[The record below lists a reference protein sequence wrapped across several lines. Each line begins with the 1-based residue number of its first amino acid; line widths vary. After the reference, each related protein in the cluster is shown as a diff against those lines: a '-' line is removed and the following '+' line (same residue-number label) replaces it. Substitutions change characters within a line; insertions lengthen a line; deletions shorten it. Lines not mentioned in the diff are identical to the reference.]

1 MWLMRS
7 IEMKLVRT
15 LSVVLLLAGVAVAAP
30 TCLARVET
38 QAGSAMAALGVPVV
52 AERDGYCLVR
62 VDDAGLAQLAAAAY
76 QFTVLDRAAEQ
87 RLYVYV
93 NTRGSFDRSRL
104 AGFGDVLTEDRGGVV
119 LATTEEMIGGL
130 NRLPVELARIP
141 VEPLTYGPDQ
151 PAPDSPVVDDSLVQ
165 LLVDRV
171 SPDSILSSIRRLQ
184 NFYTRYSTTDSCR
197 NAVAWVRDQFVAYGC
212 DSTAL
217 ENYYS
222 GYAPNVL
229 GVKRGTVNARPIY
242 VICGHADNT
251 SDYEPNRCPGSDDN
265 ASGTTAV
272 IEACR
277 VFSDIGFDNTVYFI
291 GFTGEEQ
298 GLVGSDSFCRR
309 AARRGDSVKAAL
321 NFDMISYGRQTMD
334 TFEVIGKISNPNCAW
349 LVDSFIANA
358 AAYTSLKTKRSMVTS
373 APYSDHDRFWARG
386 WPAFCGIEYD
396 FTPEYH
402 YIGDTIGPPFYLNC
416 GTNNIPMATEAIKAA
431 VATIAKLAGAHVT
444 TALDEAGRPAPP
456 ARILRVLPS
465 IGRAPVTVELT
476 PARSAGARLVI
487 YDAAGK
493 LVRSLPAGNPTV
505 SWDGRDGSGGRASAG
520 IYLLRLGGSESAATA
535 RVVLTE

>member
-1 MWLMRS
+1 MKNLS
-7 IEMKLVRT
+7 IGVALF
-15 LSVVLLLAGVAVAAP
+15 LAGAAIAAP
-30 TCLARVET
+30 TYLARVET
-38 QAGSAMAALGVPVV
+38 PAGSAVDALVVPVV
-52 AERDGYCLVR
+52 AEHDGYCLVR
-62 VDDAGLAQLAAAAY
+62 VDDAGLARLASAAC
-76 QFTVLDRAAEQ
+76 QFTILDRAAEH

-93 NTRGSFDRSRL
+93 NTRGSFDRTHL
-104 AGFGDVLTEDRGGVV
+104 AGLGDALTEDRGGVV
-119 LATTEEMIGGL
+119 LATTEEMIGEL

-141 VEPLTYGPDQ
+141 VEPLTYGADR

-165 LLVDRV
+165 SLVDMV
-171 SPDSILSSIRRLQ
+171 DQDSILASIRRLQ

-197 NAVAWVRDQFVAYGC
+197 RAVEWVQARFVAYGC

-222 GYAPNVL
+222 SYAPNVI

-242 VICGHADNT
+242 VICGHTDNT
-251 SDYEPNRCPGSDDN
+251 SDYEPNHCPGSDDN

-272 IEACR
+272 LEACR
-277 VFSDIGFDNTVYFI
+277 VFSGISFDNTVYFI

-309 AARRGDSVKAAL
+309 AARRGDSIKAAL
-321 NFDMISYGRQTMD
+321 NFDMISYGRQNMD

-358 AAYTSLKTKRSMVTS
+358 VAYTSLKTKRSMVSS

-402 YIGDTIGPPFYLNC
+402 TLGDTIGPPYYVNC
-416 GTNNIPMATEAIKAA
+416 GTNNVPMATEAIKAA
-431 VATIAKLAGAHVT
+431 VATLAKFAGAHMA
-444 TALDEAGRPAPP
+444 TALEEAGRPVST
-456 ARILRVLPS
+456 ARILRVMPS
-465 IGRAPVTVELT
+465 IGRAPFNVELS
-476 PARSAGARLVI
+476 PRLRPGGRVNVF
-487 YDAAGK
+487 DAAGN
-493 LVRSLPAGNPTV
+493 LIRSLPTRGGTAT
-505 SWDGRDGSGGRASAG
+505 WDGDRAPAGVYLFQLNDGRTTF
-520 IYLLRLGGSESAATA
+520 TA
-535 RVVLTE
+535 KAILTE